1 MVKVVLFDSWNEL
14 YKRPFGAV
22 NVSATIDFRIDV
34 ALPYVSKVELK
45 IHKDGMEEQSF
56 EMNPTQGN
64 AYQVSFQPYAATG
77 LYFYY
82 FKIQQDFDT
91 QTRTTYYFNNHDL
104 HGGEGFFTEN
114 YHDMCTYQLTCFQYA
129 DKAPEWY
136 QNAVFYHIFV
146 DRFFNADDHVH
157 SPKPDSFIYARSED
171 TPYYIKNAQGEIVR
185 WEFFGG
191 NLDGITQKLTY
202 LKELGI
208 TGLYLSPI
216 FEAKSN
222 HKYDTS
228 DYKKIDPMFGDE
240 SILAELIQKA
250 GEMGMRIVLDGVFNH
265 VGEDSVY
272 FNRYGNFDSVGA
284 YQSVDSPYHSWF
296 TFHQFPDQYDAWW
309 GVSNLPVVNK
319 QDADFQRLIYGGP
332 DSVIDYWTSRGIAGW
347 RLDVADELP
356 DAFIGGIRQTLMKY
370 PDRVLIGEVWE
381 DATNKIA
388 YDNRRHYLEGGMLQ
402 GVMNYPFRQIIID
415 LINGSLTAQQA
426 AQKMMAL
433 KENYPNEALQAN
445 LNNIGTHDTAR
456 IFTMLSENKAK
467 LRLAIYLLMVLPGVP
482 CVYYGDE
489 AGLTGGADPDNR
501 KFYPWGRED
510 ADISDFFHTAIQLRN
525 QNEALRKGRY
535 YPFSLG
541 LLFGVI
547 RYIDDDNWHLFV
559 MNPTGQEQQVDVTT
573 IYPERDDW
581 RPVLESANIHETSI
595 AAYGFFFN

>member
-1 MVKVVLFDSWNEL
+1 MAKVVVFDSWNAL
-14 YKRPFGAV
+14 YKQPFGAV
-22 NVSATIDFRIDV
+22 NASATVDFRIDI
-34 ALPYVSKVELK
+34 ALPYVAKVELK

-56 EMNPTQGN
+56 EMTHEQGI
-64 AYQVSFQPYAATG
+64 AYIVSFKPYAATG

-82 FKIQQDFDT
+82 FKIQQNFDT
-91 QTRTTYYFNNHDL
+91 EVRTTYYFNNRGME
-104 HGGEGFFTEN
+104 GGEGFFTEN
-114 YHDMCTYQLTCFQYA
+114 YDDVCTYQLTCFEYA

-146 DRFFNADDHVH
+146 DRFFNADDHVRV
-157 SPKPDSFIYARSED
+157 PKPDSFIYARTED
-171 TPYYIKNAQGEIVR
+171 TPYYIKNDKGEIVR

-191 NLDGITQKLTY
+191 NLDGIQQKLGY

-240 SILAELIQKA
+240 TIFAALIQA
-250 GEMGMRIVLDGVFNH
+250 ANEHGMRIILDGVFNH
-265 VGEDSVY
+265 VGEDSIY
-272 FNRYGNFDSVGA
+272 FNRNGHFDSVGA
-284 YQSVDSPYHSWF
+284 YQSVDSPYHHWF
-296 TFHQFPDQYDAWW
+296 TFQNFPDQYDTWW

-319 QDADFQRLIYGGP
+319 RNADFQRLIYADK
-332 DSVIDYWTSRGIAGW
+332 DSVIDHWTSRGVAGW

-356 DAFIGGIRQTLMKY
+356 DAFIGGIRQTLLKY

-388 YDNRRHYLEGGMLQ
+388 YNERRHYLEGGMLQ

-415 LINGSLTAQQA
+415 LLNGDLTAQQA
-426 AQKMMAL
+426 VQKTMAI
-433 KENYPNEALQAN
+433 KENYPAEALAAN

-456 IFTMLSENKAK
+456 IFTMLLENKAK
-467 LRLAIYLLMVLPGVP
+467 LRLAVYLLMVLPGVP

-489 AGLTGGADPDNR
+489 VGLTGGADPDNR

-510 ADISDFFHTAIQLRN
+510 ADISEFYRAAIKLRN
-525 QNEALRKGRY
+525 TNEALRKGEY
-535 YPFSLG
+535 HPFSLG
-541 LLFGVI
+541 VLFGVV
-547 RYIDDDNWHLFV
+547 RHVDEDNWHVFI
-559 MNPTGQEQQVDVTT
+559 MNPTHQEQEIDLTK
-573 IYPERDDW
+573 IYPQREDW
-581 RPVLESANIHETSI
+581 IPIVQAAKIQKNKI
-595 AAYGFFFN
+595 APYGFFFV